1 MKNKIDYNQ
10 IVENLKQV
18 HDPEISI
25 NVFDLGLIYN
35 IEIDEE
41 DPHVTIT
48 HTLTSAWC
56 GFADEI
62 TENIRKAGY
71 APGVEHVEVITT
83 FDPPFTMESVPEP
96 SRELSKISSS
106 INKFVFALFFIFATA
121 LQVKSSARSIR
132 IFSPSLNDS

>member
-56 GFADEI
+56 GFAD
-62 TENIRKAGY
+62 
-71 APGVEHVEVITT
+71 APNVEHVELITT
-83 FDPPFTMESVPEP
+83 FDPPFTMESVPEET
-96 SRELSKISSS
+96 RMIMGWL
-106 INKFVFALFFIFATA
+106 
-121 LQVKSSARSIR
+121 
-132 IFSPSLNDS
+132 

>member
-1 MKNKIDYNQ
+1 MKNKIDYNK

-25 NVFDLGLIYN
+25 NVFDIGLIYN

-71 APGVEHVEVITT
+71 APNVEHVEVITT
-83 FDPPFTMESVPEP
+83 FDPPFTMESVPEET
-96 SRELSKISSS
+96 RMIMGWL
-106 INKFVFALFFIFATA
+106 
-121 LQVKSSARSIR
+121 
-132 IFSPSLNDS
+132 